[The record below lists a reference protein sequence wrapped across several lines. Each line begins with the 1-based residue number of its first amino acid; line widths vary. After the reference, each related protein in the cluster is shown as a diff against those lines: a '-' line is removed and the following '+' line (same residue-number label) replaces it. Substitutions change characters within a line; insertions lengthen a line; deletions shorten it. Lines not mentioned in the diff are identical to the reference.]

1 MIENYQLC
9 NLMIFIR
16 YELIT
21 PFSISKDPI
30 SNVTNAV
37 MRCWITILS
46 AS

>member
-1 MIENYQLC
+1 MIENYQLR

-21 PFSISKDPI
+21 SFSILKDPI